1 MIDHIGISF
10 SESALF
16 LSTANEDG
24 ILGVERIA
32 YPSPFG
38 YDEILSEKA
47 IEFLSEQVQ
56 KRRGEDKSVSLSVV
70 LPLNYTHFK
79 RVALPMESEK
89 DLAQIQVEWEFK
101 NYLSGDMSEYKIIN
115 TQTEFRFAGYREW
128 LFLAIKKTV
137 LQAISLVAE
146 MNGLTLRQVV
156 PVNHVLKKNMPQLQ
170 NPTLVF
176 KIDSK
181 HIETYMFINGMFYDS
196 YLDAISADNK
206 IVEICKKRFLDAQVT
221 LERFPVLDGEMLN
234 CSIYGDGLNAEIEK
248 QITQDFTCPVTKLH
262 SAFLSNSETGLEA
275 VEVLVGK

>member
-16 LSTANEDG
+16 LSTAKDG
-24 ILGVERIA
+24 NIQSVERIE
-32 YPSPFG
+32 YPYPFG
-38 YDEILSEKA
+38 YDGLLSEKA
-47 IEFLSEQVQ
+47 IDFLSEQIQ
-56 KRRGEDKSVSLSVV
+56 QRQGEDKQVSLSVV

-101 NYLSGDMSEYKIIN
+101 NYLSGDLSEYKIIN

-137 LQAISLVAE
+137 LQTISSVAE
-146 MNGLTLRQVV
+146 KNGLLLRQVV
-156 PVNHVLKKNMPQLQ
+156 PVNHVLEKNMPQSE
-170 NPTLVF
+170 NPILVF

-181 HIETYMFINGMFYDS
+181 HIESYMFINGMFYDS
-196 YLDAISADNK
+196 YLDAINADNN
-206 IVEICKKRFLDAQVT
+206 IVESCKKRFLDAQVT
-221 LERFPVLDGEMLN
+221 LERFPALNGEMLN
-234 CSIYGDGLNAEIEK
+234 CRVYGDGLNAEIEK